1 MELLVKILSIPIV
14 GTFLKFL
21 YQFFTKEKAKELNIE
36 KAKFILDNCGKDFKE
51 SFVIPNLEESY
62 FYERTGIATNYKSI
76 PLYEELKNKSGKNYT
91 WASIRKAKSHFLFE
105 ENKIVVKVST
115 FDKSI
120 AEISLLLILYLSVI
134 SFGTTILLSQIS
146 WGKDFMQMIIMIL
159 FLMFVVGI
167 VAYAIN
173 PTIMAMGI
181 KKELEKNNKKS
192 LLEDI

>member
-1 MELLVKILSIPIV
+1 MELFIKILSIPVV

-21 YQFFTKEKAKELNIE
+21 YQFFTKEKAKKLNIE
-36 KAKFILDNCGKDFKE
+36 ETKFILDNCGKDFKE
-51 SFVIPNLEESY
+51 GFVIPNLEESY

-146 WGKDFMQMIIMIL
+146 WGKDFIQMIIMIL